1 MRRCCIAE
9 SAQTG
14 RERGDKEI
22 WIVYS
27 EIRIVK
33 SLEALQLLWHHFL
46 KVKIFAGQKGSFF
59 LLNCRNKGRKSERS
73 DHSCAKALIS
83 FYDFVKFGFVFT
95 LDAKLLKLSWSKMG
109 MLLWCLISLPQSSIF
124 SHECASYC
132 DVNDDLPTFCLDSP
146 QPSMIRWSLCASPL
160 DGHKKE
166 KNCHCIA
173 EWMKRNEKIK
183 SFH

>member
-1 MRRCCIAE
+1 MTRRCTAE

-14 RERGDKEI
+14 RERGDKEK

-73 DHSCAKALIS
+73 DRRCTKALIS
-83 FYDFVKFGFVFT
+83 FYEFAKFWFVFIFDT
-95 LDAKLLKLSWSKMG
+95 KLFQLGWSQMAMLLLYLICPPRRVPFTVNERASVWDVSDNSNLWFGLSWHQMVAGHLSTIWPKEAFHQLSKF
-109 MLLWCLISLPQSSIF
+109 SS
-124 SHECASYC
+124 SC
-132 DVNDDLPTFCLDSP
+132 
-146 QPSMIRWSLCASPL
+146 
-160 DGHKKE
+160 
-166 KNCHCIA
+166 
-173 EWMKRNEKIK
+173 
-183 SFH
+183 